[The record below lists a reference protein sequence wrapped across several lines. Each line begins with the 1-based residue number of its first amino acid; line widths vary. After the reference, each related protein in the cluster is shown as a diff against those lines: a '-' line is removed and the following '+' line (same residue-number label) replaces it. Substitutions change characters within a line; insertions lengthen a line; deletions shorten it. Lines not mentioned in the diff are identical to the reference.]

1 MNWTRDIGWV
11 FLLFVVVAWIG
22 GLLIGDDVDAPA
34 IRKCADK
41 TLPPALVDVL
51 SRLPAADAEAAR
63 AGDGCLITW
72 AHEATHFVNSRHSD
86 GKQRGFYLLD
96 GVAWKVPLPR
106 NTRLAHVADA
116 IPAKHRGKTYKTY
129 LIEAQRDWQDIAI
142 YPLDEAVAYTSG
154 CITRRELGWERRQ
167 ETDRFCIELLV
178 YSKYAVDE
186 VCRRE
191 GSEYPKDDLRALLE
205 LMVAR
210 ARLAIEDF
218 DKQPYADALAGIGE
232 SLLAEVADAEESE

>member
-41 TLPPALVDVL
+41 TLPPALTDIL
-51 SRLPAADAEAAR
+51 SRLPAADAEHAR

-72 AHEATHFVNSRHSD
+72 AHEGTHFVNSRHSN

-96 GVAWKVPLPR
+96 GVAWQVPIPR
-106 NTRLAHVADA
+106 RTKLAHVADA

-129 LIEAQRDWQDIAI
+129 LIEAQRDWQDVAI
-142 YPLDEAVAYTSG
+142 YPLDEAAAYTAG
-154 CITRRELGWERRQ
+154 CITRRELGWDRRQ

-178 YSKYAVDE
+178 YSKYAVE
-186 VCRRE
+186 QVCRRE
-191 GSEYPKDDLRALLE
+191 DDSYPKEELRALYDL
-205 LMVAR
+205 LVAR
-210 ARLAIEDF
+210 ARLAIENF
-218 DKQPYADALAGIGE
+218 EAQPFADALGE
-232 SLLAEVADAEESE
+232 DGRELLTQAEEPDGP